1 MNGKLNADG
10 QHWMTH
16 SEKLV
21 DQSSK
26 FLMAMKKLQKAV
38 NPKKGVAPDGSK
50 IDVADP
56 KQ

>member
-38 NPKKGVAPDGSK
+38 NPKKAVDGSK
-50 IDVADP
+50 VDVTDP

>member
-1 MNGKLNADG
+1 MSGKLNADG

-26 FLMAMKKLQKAV
+26 FLVAMKKL
-38 NPKKGVAPDGSK
+38 
-50 IDVADP
+50 
-56 KQ
+56 

>member
-26 FLMAMKKLQKAV
+26 FLVAMKKL
-38 NPKKGVAPDGSK
+38 
-50 IDVADP
+50 
-56 KQ
+56 

>member
-38 NPKKGVAPDGSK
+38 NPKKGPDGSK